1 MSPSPENPGGP
12 GRDGPMST
20 EQTIREFVDRFYAA
34 LNGVL
39 NGEPAP
45 MLELWSR
52 GAEATVMHPDGERQ
66 MGCEEV
72 RGAMHAWA
80 AGVRHGHIEPR
91 GVSVR
96 MLTGDVAVV
105 SAVETGRGTIAGET
119 VEVEGRAT
127 LVIRRDAGQWKA
139 VHHHVDAAPRVR
151 ELVRRMTA
159 GLDSARLAAP
169 AAV

>member
-1 MSPSPENPGGP
+1 
-12 GRDGPMST
+12 MST
-20 EQTIREFVDRFYAA
+20 EQIIRSFVDRFYAA
-34 LNGVL
+34 LNQML

-45 MLELWSR
+45 MLALWSA
-52 GAEATVMHPDGERQ
+52 GAEATVMHPDGERL

-72 RGAMHAWA
+72 RGAIEAWA
-80 AGVRHGHIEPR
+80 AGVCRGHIEPR

-96 MLTGDVAVV
+96 LVTGDVAVV
-105 SAVETGRGTIAGET
+105 SAVEAGRGTIAGET

-139 VHHHVDAAPRVR
+139 VHHHVDVVPRVR
-151 ELVRRMTA
+151 ELVRQRPA
-159 GLDSARLAAP
+159 AALDPARRPAP